1 MSTATLNLTTAQSDE
16 IRSFF
21 DGLNGSG
28 GLSSADYT

>member
-21 DGLNGSG
+21 DG
-28 GLSSADYT
+28 